1 MKVQT
6 NIKAGQNVNVS
17 VEIRQNVTV
26 NQTANVTVSVAPTR

>member
-26 NQTANVTVSVAPTR
+26 NQTANVTVSVGRTM